1 MAKIVAQST
10 LPEEHRTSPG
20 GFYEIRRRHI
30 SLALG
35 GVKDTGAWG
44 GGHPFD
50 IELATIPPGKA
61 GYPLHSHAAQTE
73 HYIILHGS
81 GLLRGADG
89 AEQPITAGDHFICH
103 PGEAHQ
109 LFNNSSADLT
119 YYVIADHHR
128 ADVTT
133 YANSG
138 KRQIKPEYRC
148 FRVEDVDYYD
158 GEE

>member
-1 MAKIVAQST
+1 M
-10 LPEEHRTSPG
+10 
-20 GFYEIRRRHI
+20 
-30 SLALG
+30 
-35 GVKDTGAWG
+35 
-44 GGHPFD
+44 
-50 IELATIPPGKA
+50 ATIPPGKT

-138 KRQIKPEYRC
+138 KCQIKPEYRC